1 MKRLIAFAITLVVAS
16 SPVAFAQA
24 SSTVSLAE
32 VARREEARRKTIKK
46 STRVI
51 TNANLGTPE
60 EPADVAP
67 PPSTTKPAAASGNTT
82 PSTISGGKA
91 EPVSAADKKDQA
103 YWQGRISTARIELG
117 RTQMFAESLQTRI
130 NSLRTDFVNRD
141 NRVEREKIQ
150 QDLNAALAELE
161 RLKKEIERQTKAIA
175 AIEEEARR
183 ANVPSGWLRP
193 GA

>member
-1 MKRLIAFAITLVVAS
+1 MKRVIAIAIALIAAS
-16 SPVAFAQA
+16 SSVAFAQA

-32 VARREEARRKTIKK
+32 VARREEARRKTTKK
-46 STRVI
+46 ATRVI
-51 TNANLGTPE
+51 TNANLGAPE
-60 EPADVAP
+60 DPVSVAP
-67 PPSTTKPAAASGNTT
+67 PPSTGKPAIASGNTT
-82 PSTISGGKA
+82 PPTISGGKA
-91 EPVSAADKKDQA
+91 EPVEAADKKDQA
-103 YWQGRISTARIELG
+103 YWQNRISTARLELS

-150 QDLNAALAELE
+150 VDLNAALAELE
-161 RLKKEIERQTKAIA
+161 RLKKEIEKQTKGIA
-175 AIEEEARR
+175 AIEDEARR